1 MKDTA
6 GGLIGCARPR
16 LLGFAGGG
24 MVLSG
29 GRLDPQNHD
38 NYVWIN
44 GAGDAGDWEAHSVSF
59 VHNALETNA
68 TLRFAADLNHTTARE
83 STSYTSLVATGSR
96 SGYVVY
102 SRLLPS
108 PSISF
113 ALRFKLD

>member
-1 MKDTA
+1 MP
-6 GGLIGCARPR
+6 GGQTGSNC
-16 LLGFAGGG
+16 FALWGAW
-24 MVLSG
+24 S
-29 GRLDPQNHD
+29 RRRR
-38 NYVWIN
+38 
-44 GAGDAGDWEAHSVSF
+44 GAGTGAEDQAGEARAVSGQPDSKEEGPF
-59 VHNALETNA
+59 RSRARNAEKNALETNA